1 MIGAAPLSSARR
13 PTPALVS
20 KLLHGIESLSKWDG
34 WIGVACLATLI
45 ALMVAELAVRALS
58 NVFPALPGG
67 LPHTWE
73 YCSYLMAASFTFGA
87 AMTLRT
93 GGHIR
98 VQLLLCRVGQGGRRG
113 LEALT
118 SLIGLLSV
126 SFLSYSMACFTW
138 TSFVSGQVSP
148 ESGTLLWMPQLAVTL
163 GIFLLALQLLARLIQ
178 ALTGLPLEDDRMKPS
193 APLE

>member
-1 MIGAAPLSSARR
+1 M
-13 PTPALVS
+13 S
-20 KLLHGIESLSKWDG
+20 KLLQGIESLSQWDG
-34 WIGVACLATLI
+34 WIGVACLTTLI

-58 NVFPALPGG
+58 NVFPSLPGG

-98 VQLLLCRVGQGGRRG
+98 VQLLLCRLGPGARRA
-113 LEALT
+113 LETLT

-126 SFLSYSMACFTW
+126 SFLSYSMARFTW
-138 TSFVSGQVSP
+138 TSFVSGQVSA
-148 ESGTLLWMPQLAVTL
+148 ESGTLLWMPQLAVTF
-163 GIFLLALQLLARLIQ
+163 GILLLALQLLARVIQ
-178 ALTGLPLEDDRMKPS
+178 ALAGLPLEDGRMKPT

>member
-1 MIGAAPLSSARR
+1 MIGTAPLAARR
-13 PTPALVS
+13 PAPVAVS
-20 KLLHGIESLSKWDG
+20 KLLQGIESLSQWDG

-98 VQLLLCRVGQGGRRG
+98 VQLLLCRLGPGARRA

-126 SFLSYSMACFTW
+126 SFLSYSMARFTW
-138 TSFVSGQVSP
+138 TSFVSGQVSA
-148 ESGTLLWMPQLAVTL
+148 ESGTLLWMPQLAVTF
-163 GIFLLALQLLARLIQ
+163 GILLLALQLLARLIQ
-178 ALTGLPLEDDRMKPS
+178 ALAGLPLEDGRMKPT

>member
-1 MIGAAPLSSARR
+1 MIGTAPLTARR
-13 PTPALVS
+13 PAPAAVS
-20 KLLHGIESLSKWDG
+20 LLLQGIERLSRWDG
-34 WIGVACLATLI
+34 WVGVACLAILI
-45 ALMVAELAVRALS
+45 ALMVCELAVRALS
-58 NVFPALPGG
+58 SVFPALPGG

-98 VQLLLCRVGQGGRRG
+98 VQLLLCRLGPGARRG

-118 SLIGLLSV
+118 SFIGLLSV
-126 SFLSYSMACFTW
+126 SFLSYAMARFTW
-138 TSFVSGQVSP
+138 TSFVSGQVSA
-148 ESGTLLWMPQLAVTL
+148 ESGTLLWMPQLAITV
-163 GIFLLALQLLARLIQ
+163 GILLLALQLLARLIQ
-178 ALTGLPLEDDRMKPS
+178 ALAGLSLEDDRMKPT